1 MKWILIL
8 FLALPVVSANCGNI
22 SMEKNGNYVFLNISQ
37 PVEYWVEDIYHDI
50 IIPKTILTHSQK
62 LRLRPSKNTPIY
74 LKARPLHCQ
83 NITQLIIQPA
93 QEKTPYFSPNKK
105 LFKAIPFLF
114 FLIIALFLKT
124 KP

>member
-37 PVEYWVEDIYHDI
+37 PVEYCVEDIYHDS

-62 LRLRPSKNTPIY
+62 LKLRPIKNTPIY
-74 LKARPLHCQ
+74 LNARSLHCQ
-83 NITQLIIQPA
+83 KITQLIIPQA
-93 QEKTPYFSPNKK
+93 EEKTTNFSPNKK